1 MKNIQCIRHTF
12 NLVRLHVLYHFT
24 LKDEVQTTSCTKNWL
39 DPWVHNQNL
48 NVQLADDNEQ
58 STPENSMGPTLFN
71 ILINDLDDGKVPTDN
86 TRLCGMTEN
95 KKQSFSSQEP

>member
-1 MKNIQCIRHTF
+1 MKKYRL
-12 NLVRLHVLYHFT
+12 LVAPKTGWTPGLVG
-24 LKDEVQTTSCTKNWL
+24 
-39 DPWVHNQNL
+39 HNQNL
-48 NVQLADDNEQ
+48 NVQLADNNEQ

-86 TRLCGMTEN
+86 TRLCGMNEN